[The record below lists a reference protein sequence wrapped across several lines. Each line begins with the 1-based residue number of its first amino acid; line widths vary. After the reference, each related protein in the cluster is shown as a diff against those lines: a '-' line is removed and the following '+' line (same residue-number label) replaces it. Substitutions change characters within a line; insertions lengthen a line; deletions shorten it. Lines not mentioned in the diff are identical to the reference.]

1 MADWEREGLWHAQ
14 YQQSMWF
21 TDRNPAC
28 KNHITSSTCNFFMLQ
43 LWNSP
48 PAWYRLSSCEFLY
61 QRWDFTNNNICFIF
75 PSCYTLHR
83 KENFPCLCHDDIQSI
98 QDARNVTQDRQEE
111 ADPKLQ
117 LQRDEEQKTQSKQLR
132 YGYKCT
138 YSQIWWAG
146 LSFWSTAMNGTG
158 LTPQS
163 YLRNTPRGGKRMA
176 IRTSQKVAP
185 DFPFPICA
193 MDLCFP
199 PKTTNSKPNS
209 FRRSFRKSSKEKTKE
224 KRSGCWTKENWVLR
238 KNNWCW
244 KTRNG
249 CFKSCKMRALS
260 RTHSTNSNNCN
271 REVQYPRAFDVAPAT
286 VRVSW
291 STANISFPNH
301 RTVQR
306 TPRDDE
312 LRPGSSDCVSPVWG
326 GGWRRTHHGRAR
338 SSCLHLT
345 DEMVTAWNIRR
356 IRSTY
361 SGERH
366 LTVSLDNPWRQH
378 SHDVWWANTCQVN
391 WTNRC
396 ELRAIWWDGFLIMEK
411 KTIVWKGPKV
421 TDHEESFWKV
431 LSAIISIIKFTQFPH
446 RP

>member
-1 MADWEREGLWHAQ
+1 MVRTIELPFYCRKHGLQFLLTKAESDFIQNSVLEIHTNTGFPGTSSTSSSSDHLQMADWEREGLWHAQ

-83 KENFPCLCHDDIQSI
+83 KENFPCLRHDDIQSI

-146 LSFWSTAMNGTG
+146 LSFWSSAMNGTG

-193 MDLCFP
+193 MDLYLP

-224 KRSGCWTKENWVLR
+224 KTSRCWTKENWVLR
-238 KNNWCW
+238 KNKWVLKN
-244 KTRNG
+244 
-249 CFKSCKMRALS
+249 
-260 RTHSTNSNNCN
+260 
-271 REVQYPRAFDVAPAT
+271 
-286 VRVSW
+286 
-291 STANISFPNH
+291 
-301 RTVQR
+301 
-306 TPRDDE
+306 
-312 LRPGSSDCVSPVWG
+312 
-326 GGWRRTHHGRAR
+326 
-338 SSCLHLT
+338 
-345 DEMVTAWNIRR
+345 
-356 IRSTY
+356 
-361 SGERH
+361 
-366 LTVSLDNPWRQH
+366 
-378 SHDVWWANTCQVN
+378 
-391 WTNRC
+391 
-396 ELRAIWWDGFLIMEK
+396 K
-411 KTIVWKGPKV
+411 KWM
-421 TDHEESFWKV
+421 
-431 LSAIISIIKFTQFPH
+431 L
-446 RP
+446 